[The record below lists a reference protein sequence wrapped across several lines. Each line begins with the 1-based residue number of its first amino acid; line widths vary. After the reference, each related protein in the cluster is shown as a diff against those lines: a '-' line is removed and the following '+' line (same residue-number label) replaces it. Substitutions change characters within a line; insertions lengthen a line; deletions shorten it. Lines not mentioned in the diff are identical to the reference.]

1 MEGEEYKYNVNINV
15 THRIWLDA
23 VAQGMTYDTHTG
35 VRTYQPAN
43 VNGNWELINNI
54 YMMYRL
60 VLDRK
65 RQNWLNADLRTIANY
80 RNNVDLIS
88 LDGMSSSVRTACVR
102 SPGPSAPA
110 FGEATTTGDTASTA
124 R

>member
-1 MEGEEYKYNVNINV
+1 
-15 THRIWLDA
+15 
-23 VAQGMTYDTHTG
+23 MTYDTHTG

-88 LDGMSSSVRTACVR
+88 LDGMSSSVRSSVR
-102 SPGPSAPA
+102 TLAWTERLGIW
-110 FGEATTTGDTASTA
+110 GDYKE
-124 R
+124 

>member
-54 YMMYRL
+54 YMMYT
-60 VLDRK
+60 D
-65 RQNWLNADLRTIANY
+65 
-80 RNNVDLIS
+80 
-88 LDGMSSSVRTACVR
+88 
-102 SPGPSAPA
+102 
-110 FGEATTTGDTASTA
+110 
-124 R
+124 